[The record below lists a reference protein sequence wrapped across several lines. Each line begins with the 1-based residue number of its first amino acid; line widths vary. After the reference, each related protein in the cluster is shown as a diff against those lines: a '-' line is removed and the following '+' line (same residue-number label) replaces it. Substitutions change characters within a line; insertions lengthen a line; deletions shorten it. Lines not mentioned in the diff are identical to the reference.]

1 MIVQHMLFE
10 HLFNHARQR
19 GDDLAI
25 ADDTGQY
32 TWQQLAG
39 MSAGLGMYISA
50 QTTAPNV
57 GVLLPASAGYVAS
70 FYGSLLAGKSVV
82 PINFLLSD
90 AEVAHVIADSGI
102 DTVIT
107 IPQLA
112 GRLAGTPLKVI
123 DLMALPRTPAAAI
136 TPRFPSPHADD
147 TAVLIYT
154 SGTSG
159 RPKGVM
165 LTYGNLQTDVD
176 ACIEAAALKQQHT
189 FLGVIPLFHA
199 FGMTATMLAPVQLG
213 ATMVYM
219 TRFSA
224 VGAMENIRRH
234 KVSLLF
240 GVPSMFAAM
249 ARMDS
254 ASADDFRHV
263 YALLSGGEPLPA
275 AVRDAFLERVG
286 KAIQEGYGMSENSPV
301 VSLNTPQAHRAGS
314 VGRPLP
320 GVDVRIVDDNGKA
333 LPAGHEGEVW
343 LKGPMVMKGYY
354 RLEEQTRDVLTGDGF
369 LKTGDLG
376 RLDGDGFLYITGR
389 KKDLIISAG
398 EKAVPREIEEVLLRH
413 PAVAEAA
420 VVGRKDPARG
430 EVPVAFVVAREGCTV
445 GPEELRSFTRDQGL
459 AQFKVPR
466 QVIFVPALPRTATGK
481 VLKRTLVEQLGA

>member
-1 MIVQHMLFE
+1 MLFE

-19 GDDLAI
+19 PSETAVV
-25 ADDTGQY
+25 DDTGPY

-50 QTTAPNV
+50 QTAAPHV
-57 GVLLPASAGYVAS
+57 GVLLPACAGYVAS
-70 FYGSLLAGKSVV
+70 FYGALLAGKTVV

-90 AEVAHVIADSGI
+90 AEVAHVIADSAI
-102 DTVIT
+102 DTVVT

-123 DLMALPRTPAAAI
+123 DLMQLPPTPPAAI
-136 TPRFPSPHADD
+136 TPRFPSPHAND

-165 LTYGNLQTDVD
+165 LTYGNLQSDVD

-213 ATMVYM
+213 APVVYLA
-219 TRFSA
+219 RFSA
-224 VGAMENIRRH
+224 PAALEKIRRH
-234 KVSLLF
+234 KASLLF

-249 ARMDS
+249 ARMDDGS
-254 ASADDFRHV
+254 PEDFAQFH
-263 YALLSGGEPLPA
+263 AIISGGEPLPA
-275 AVRDAFLERVG
+275 AVRQAFLRRFGVEVY
-286 KAIQEGYGMSENSPV
+286 EGYGMSETSPV
-301 VSLNTPQAHRAGS
+301 VAMNTPQAHRAGS

-320 GVDVRIVDDNGKA
+320 GVQVRIVDDDGTP
-333 LPAGHEGEVW
+333 LPAGREGEVW

-354 RLEEQTRDVLTGDGF
+354 RLEEQTRDVLTADGY

-376 RLDGDGFLYITGR
+376 RLDEDGFLYITGR

-420 VVGRKDPARG
+420 VVGRKDATRG
-430 EVPVAFVVAREGCTV
+430 EVPVAFVVLREGQTFAADA
-445 GPEELRSFTRDQGL
+445 LRSFARDQGL

-466 QVIFVPALPRTATGK
+466 QVIFVPALPRSAAGK
-481 VLKRTLVEQLGA
+481 VLKRALVEQLGT